1 MSDGNQIVPLAP
13 ANSYQRSEEEYAT
26 IQQKALRQK
35 RSGKCFFYSLALIV
49 ILSAIILVFA
59 IIVKPRTPRV
69 KLSSVAVEHLSYG
82 NNPIPSFNMTLAAEV
97 SVKNSNFVRFK
108 FENTSSS
115 ALYKG
120 MVVGEAKLRSGRV
133 GARKTRRMNIVVKI
147 GSPGSLSEAKN
158 LSSDINSGML
168 KMNSYATLKGDVR
181 LFGIV
186 KNRTAVMSCGM
197 NLNLSSRSIQ
207 DLECG

>member
-133 GARKTRRMNIVVKI
+133 GARKTRMNIVVKI

-207 DLECG
+207 DLECS

>member
-1 MSDGNQIVPLAP
+1 
-13 ANSYQRSEEEYAT
+13 
-26 IQQKALRQK
+26 
-35 RSGKCFFYSLALIV
+35 
-49 ILSAIILVFA
+49 
-59 IIVKPRTPRV
+59 
-69 KLSSVAVEHLSYG
+69 
-82 NNPIPSFNMTLAAEV
+82 
-97 SVKNSNFVRFK
+97 
-108 FENTSSS
+108 
-115 ALYKG
+115 

-207 DLECG
+207 DLECS

>member
-1 MSDGNQIVPLAP
+1 MPRYNKKRYGKKEV
-13 ANSYQRSEEEYAT
+13 ANV
-26 IQQKALRQK
+26 
-35 RSGKCFFYSLALIV
+35 FFYSLALIV

-133 GARKTRRMNIVVKI
+133 GARKTRMNIVVKI

-168 KMNSYATLKGDVR
+168 KMNSYAKLKGDVR
-181 LFGIV
+181 LFGTV